1 VSSMPAESG
10 VAPAPARPAG
20 SGWRVA
26 GGVAVSPNDLQLSL
40 FPRFPLPATRHPL
53 DVHAISIPARAF
65 TGDFYVVYRAEGRLW
80 FALGDVAGK
89 GINAAV
95 IMAMIQEEL
104 EELTY
109 DDPSAAMLRLHLFLR
124 PLLPSNRFATAVI
137 GYVSDDGT
145 LKIANAGHCTP
156 IIVRATGEIDHVDS
170 TGPVVGVL
178 SSSHWRTFETAL
190 GRGDAL
196 ILYSDGVLEARS
208 ADGEDFGV
216 RRVAAALRGQTS
228 REIAESILAAVN
240 DHSGGAR
247 EDDLTLLAIKR

>member
-1 VSSMPAESG
+1 MSSMPAESG

-20 SGWRVA
+20 RESGVA
-26 GGVAVSPNDLQLSL
+26 GGATQMAL
-40 FPRFPLPATRHPL
+40 FRHGGLKPAATL

-65 TGDFYVVYRAEGRLW
+65 TGDFYVVYRAAGRLW

-124 PLLPSNRFATAVI
+124 PLIPINRFATAVI
-137 GYVSDDGT
+137 GYVSDDGA

-156 IIVRATGEIDHVDS
+156 IIVRAGGEIDHVDS

-178 SSSHWRTFETAL
+178 SSSQWRTFETTL
-190 GRGDAL
+190 SRGDAL
-196 ILYSDGVLEARS
+196 ILYSDGVLEARAPGGEEFGIGRIESNVGRAS
-208 ADGEDFGV
+208 A
-216 RRVAAALRGQTS
+216 RQM
-228 REIAESILAAVN
+228 AESLLAAVTN
-240 DHSGGAR
+240 HAGGLR